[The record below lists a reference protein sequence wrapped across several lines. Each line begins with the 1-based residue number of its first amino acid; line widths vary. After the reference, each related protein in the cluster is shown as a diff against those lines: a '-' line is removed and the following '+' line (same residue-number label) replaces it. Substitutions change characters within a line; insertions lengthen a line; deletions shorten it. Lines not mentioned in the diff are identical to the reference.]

1 MFLCLHNL
9 FFFNLRFKIL
19 KIQYRK
25 TSIMLPLL
33 FGLTFPIDI
42 SSCTLYPFQPCLQKL
57 MNKWKLFLINFKPA
71 KDRIVNATIPRY
83 INKEGGG
90 GKTAR
95 STRTRFLP
103 VAMPVSSAKIKLGE
117 SNELEGENLEIVD
130 RANRVRREDDV
141 RLKMMHKLQENFF
154 FFFFTKA
161 VAKKNSSPKTISTTN
176 K

>member
-1 MFLCLHNL
+1 MYNFRKCSRSVIMTILWICLVVV
-9 FFFNLRFKIL
+9 FIS
-19 KIQYRK
+19 QTA
-25 TSIMLPLL
+25 TSMVI
-33 FGLTFPIDI
+33 
-42 SSCTLYPFQPCLQKL
+42 
-57 MNKWKLFLINFKPA
+57 A

-130 RANRVRREDDV
+130 RANRVRRDDDFNEQAEGYSSDYAYEEIV
-141 RLKMMHKLQENFF
+141 KKSYKKKRLI
-154 FFFFTKA
+154 FFTGVFCQICWWVLCVSLLKA
-161 VAKKNSSPKTISTTN
+161 LIMFMV
-176 K
+176 